1 MNDIIITDFVT
12 PHRTRMEEIN
22 ERHRKEAQKIIIRY
36 GIQVVVTVALTAV
49 AIRIAN
55 KF

>member
-1 MNDIIITDFVT
+1 MNDFIITDFVA

-22 ERHRKEAQKIIIRY
+22 ERHRKETQKIIIRY
-36 GIQVVVTVALTAV
+36 GIQVVATIALTAV
-49 AIRIAN
+49 IIHIAN